1 MLDLLVLGSI
11 RDVVLIV
18 FFGMGT
24 LLVVLLILIA
34 FLFYRKMGGLID
46 AAKGNLENT
55 RVTLGNVA
63 ATSTMI
69 TDGVVRPLIKTWGV
83 VAGAKKAFGFLS
95 KFSK

>member
-1 MLDLLVLGSI
+1 MLDLLVLGAI

-69 TDGVVRPLIKTWGV
+69 TDAVVKPLIKTWGM
-83 VAGAKKAFGFLS
+83 ATGAKKALSFLS
-95 KFSK
+95 KFSR

>member
-1 MLDLLVLGSI
+1 MLDLLVLGAI

-34 FLFYRKMGGLID
+34 FLFYRKMGGLIES
-46 AAKGNLENT
+46 AKGNLENT

-69 TDGVVRPLIKTWGV
+69 TDAVVKPLIKTWGMA
-83 VAGAKKAFGFLS
+83 AGAKKALSFLS
-95 KFSK
+95 KFSR